1 MYLLE
6 QMQETVGDKGLFA
19 QHLQNKDNGSVFYW
33 LAMWADEEQQE
44 TFRTLLTDIHDTQ
57 VKGWEITG
65 EVGTCACLECVIAC
79 SDKPVLS

>member
-19 QHLQNKDNGSVFYW
+19 QHLQNKDNSSVFYW
-33 LAMWADEEQQE
+33 LAMWADEQQQE

-65 EVGTCACLECVIAC
+65 EVGYLCLPEVC
-79 SDKPVLS
+79 PRFF